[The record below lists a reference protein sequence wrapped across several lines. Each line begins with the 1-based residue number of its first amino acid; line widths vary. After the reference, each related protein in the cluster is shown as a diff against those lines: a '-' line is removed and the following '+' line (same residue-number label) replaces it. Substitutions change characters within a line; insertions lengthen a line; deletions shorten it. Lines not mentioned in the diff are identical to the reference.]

1 MGRTEG
7 EQALQHHTAGHSF
20 ASAGKTVEEIQISFV
35 RNRICN
41 HVANAEGTVPLDDS
55 LPFLPVLIRDGL
67 EHLTNARKQRASL
80 NLQKCHSFAMDK
92 HAGFLGGVGGVK
104 RGEGRGER

>member
-7 EQALQHHTAGHSF
+7 EQALQHDTAGHSF
-20 ASAGKTVEEIQISFV
+20 ASAQGKRIQISFV
-35 RNRICN
+35 RNSICN

-104 RGEGRGER
+104 MGEGRGER